1 MNDTWNAVA
10 AIATDQSKQF
20 EFGYVVAGPLRDD
33 EVLVAVK
40 ATGVCHT
47 DIVARDGP
55 LRVPKPIVL
64 GHEGAGIIQ
73 AVGASV
79 RSLAPG
85 DRVVLSYL
93 SCGECRE
100 CRGGVPA
107 SCARLP
113 EHCFSGG
120 RPDGTHAVQ
129 DKAGGPLHDRFFGQS
144 AFATLAVANERNAFP
159 IPDDLPFELAA
170 PLGCG
175 VMTGAGTVW
184 NELEVQPG
192 ASVAVF
198 GVGAVGL
205 AAVMAAAA
213 AGAERIVAVDRL
225 PARIALALELGATD
239 AVDASRAASEG
250 VTPLVDHAID
260 TTGNAEVI
268 GQAFASLGQ
277 RGKLA
282 LIAPPPPHQPLNL
295 SAAGLILGSRRVMGV
310 FEGGGSA
317 AVTIARIVD
326 LHAQGRF
333 PLERIVRCYD
343 FASINQAML
352 DAERGEVIKAVVRMP

>member
-1 MNDTWNAVA
+1 MDRSWNAVA
-10 AIATDQSKQF
+10 AIATDQSRQL
-20 EFGYVVAGPLRDD
+20 EFGDVLAGPLRDD

-47 DIVARDGP
+47 DIVARGGV
-55 LRVPKPIVL
+55 LGVPKPIIL

-73 AVGASV
+73 AVGSSV
-79 RSLAPG
+79 RAFAPG
-85 DRVVLSYL
+85 DRVVMSYL
-93 SCGECRE
+93 ACGECRE

-113 EHCFSGG
+113 EHCFSGA
-120 RPDGTHAVQ
+120 RPDGTHAVLH
-129 DKAGGPLHDRFFGQS
+129 KEGGPLHDRFFGQS
-144 AFATLAVANERNAFP
+144 AFATLAVANERNVFP
-159 IPDDLPFELAA
+159 IPDALPFELAA

-175 VMTGAGTVW
+175 VMTGAGAVW

-205 AAVMAAAA
+205 AAVMAATA
-213 AGAERIVAVDRL
+213 AGAARIVAVDRL
-225 PARIALALELGATD
+225 PVRIALALELGATD
-239 AVDASRAASEG
+239 VVDASQPASGG

-282 LIAPPPPHQPLNL
+282 LIAPPPPHQALNV

-310 FEGGGSA
+310 IEGGGSA
-317 AVTIARIVD
+317 GVTIARIID
-326 LHAQGRF
+326 LHGEGRF
-333 PLERIVRCYD
+333 PLERIVSCYD
-343 FASINQAML
+343 FASINQAMH
-352 DAERGEVIKAVVRMP
+352 DAERGEVVKAVVRMP